1 MDLHERGNNST
12 HIIERRTNVFTDDD
26 INRLAAA
33 LHQKT
38 SDHWGTCRFG
48 DLDPK
53 DVEDAALFYKNLDPK
68 VVEEA
73 MRFYQNFNGF
83 FGDSGKI
90 IWKTVLTLSVTGFI
104 VIIGMG
110 VVSKIKEVIK

>member
-12 HIIERRTNVFTDDD
+12 HVIERRGSLFTEED
-26 INRLAAA
+26 IERIAEA
-33 LHQKT
+33 LHRKT
-38 SDHWGTCRFG
+38 SDHWGACRFG

-53 DVEDAALFYKNLDPK
+53 IMA
-68 VVEEA
+68 EA
-73 MRFYQNFNGF
+73 MRFYQNFNAV

-90 IWKTVLTLSVTGFI
+90 IWRTVLACGVGGFI

-110 VVSKIKEVIK
+110 VVAKIKEIAGR